1 MTTTMAPLGRFAGL
15 IAPARS
21 TAQSDPAKRLSRMRE
36 EIREHLLTSFV
47 IGSAST
53 QAITELDEI
62 RSEASYVGWDGYGAL
77 PVNPRACIFASLF
90 LNALPTTAPIP
101 EVGADPDGEIALDW
115 SFGERKALTL
125 SIGPTGRCTFAWVN
139 GQSTFRGTDWMDDEI
154 PASIG
159 FALAQLA
166 RASQPKQVR

>member
-1 MTTTMAPLGRFAGL
+1 
-15 IAPARS
+15 
-21 TAQSDPAKRLSRMRE
+21 MRE
-36 EIREHLLTSFV
+36 DIREHLLTSFV
-47 IGSAST
+47 IGNASK
-53 QAITELDEI
+53 QAITALDEI

-77 PVNPRACIFASLF
+77 PVNPLACIFATSF
-90 LNALPTTAPIP
+90 LNALPTTAPTP

-139 GQSTFRGTDWMDDEI
+139 GQSSCRGTDWMDDEI
-154 PASIG
+154 PASIV

-166 RASQPKQVR
+166 RTSQPTQAR